1 MTDDTT
7 WTSGQKNR
15 APKGVDDLFR
25 CVRNPHRGFGPA
37 FAPLP
42 AETGHQAITL
52 RRHLWVHDL

>member
-7 WTSGQKNR
+7 WISGQNNR
-15 APKGVDDLFR
+15 APKVSLDSLFR

-42 AETGHQAITL
+42 AETGHL
-52 RRHLWVHDL
+52 